1 MCGRFT
7 QVVKVGELAA
17 LYGPAV
23 SMPDAAWAERWN
35 GAPTQAFLV
44 CRLDAAGRRVLSLLR
59 WGLVPPWA
67 RDRAIG
73 NRLINARSET
83 VAGKP
88 AFRAAFR
95 RRRCLVPA
103 IGWFEWRRTPAG
115 KEPTWIRLAGGRPFS
130 FAGLW
135 EAWGEGGSR
144 MESFTILT
152 CPAGEALASV
162 HARQPA
168 VVAPEEYGAWLDAE
182 TTAERVQAPHRGR
195 SRSGGWARW
204 RTVRGTTCRRS
215 CGRWTGKVRTCRQG
229 AKKEGIAKSPHPRRH
244 RWGWGVRVR

>member
-7 QVVKVGELAA
+7 QVVKVSELAA
-17 LYGPAV
+17 MYGAAVAVPDVELPA
-23 SMPDAAWAERWN
+23 RWN
-35 GAPTQAFLV
+35 GAPTRAFLV
-44 CRLDAAGRRVLSLLR
+44 CRLESAGRRALALQR
-59 WGLVPPWA
+59 WGLVPSWA

-103 IGWFEWRRTPAG
+103 NGWFEWQRSGG
-115 KEPTWIRLAGGRPFS
+115 KVPYWISLSGDRPFS

-135 EAWGEGGSR
+135 EVWGEGESR

-152 CPAGEALASV
+152 CPAGAALEGV
-162 HARQPA
+162 HIRQPA
-168 VVAPEEYGAWLDAE
+168 IVAPEVYADWLSPDTPA
-182 TTAERVQAPHRGR
+182 ARLLGLVQAPHAGPFEL
-195 SRSGGWARW
+195 
-204 RTVRGTTCRRS
+204 RRVS
-215 CGRWTGKVRTCRQG
+215 PLANSPRNDAPEILRAV
-229 AKKEGIAKSPHPRRH
+229 EG
-244 RWGWGVRVR
+244 